1 MRENVLSFWYAMVD
15 QILPRQAAS
24 IAEDESD
31 DASRCFVA
39 KLFGKRARNREAQE
53 ERILNA
59 AMTCFIRSGFRGAS
73 MNDICSEAGMS
84 PGALY
89 RYFPS
94 KEAIIEKISAAHR
107 QQSAEIL
114 DRMLTSSN
122 IIDAV
127 TQVGID
133 HVRRMSLN
141 TSGPG
146 PRDSSAR
153 LFVEVRAEAM
163 RNEGVASICEL
174 HEGLMRE
181 KLLAA
186 FTAAKERG
194 EIDPV
199 TDMELLVATLAA
211 MGEGIIMRNFPSQ
224 GVPVEALEPVFRA
237 LAEAMLRPTK
247 ANN

>member
-1 MRENVLSFWYAMVD
+1 MVD
-15 QILPRQAAS
+15 QALPRQAAHTS
-24 IAEDESD
+24 ANAADDEHS
-31 DASRCFVA
+31 CFVS

-59 AMTCFIRSGFRGAS
+59 ATNCFIRSGFRGAS
-73 MNDICSEAGMS
+73 MNEICSEAGMS

-94 KEAIIEKISAAHR
+94 KEAIIEKISATHR

-114 DRMLTSSN
+114 ERMSQSRN
-122 IIDAV
+122 IVDAI
-127 TQVGID
+127 TQVGLD
-133 HVRRMSLN
+133 HVKKMSMN
-141 TSGPG
+141 DTGPG
-146 PRDSSAR
+146 QRDSSAR

-163 RNEGVASICEL
+163 RNESVAAVCEL

-199 TDMELLVATLAA
+199 TDLDLAVATLAA
-211 MGEGIIMRNFPSQ
+211 MGEGIIMRNFPAQ
-224 GVPVEALEPVFRA
+224 GLPVEALEPVFRA
-237 LAEAMLRPTK
+237 LAIAVLRP
-247 ANN
+247 ANK

>member
-1 MRENVLSFWYAMVD
+1 MVD
-15 QILPRQAAS
+15 QVLPKQAAGMS
-24 IAEDESD
+24 DVDADE
-31 DASRCFVA
+31 SRCFVA

-73 MNDICSEAGMS
+73 MNEICSEAGMS

-94 KEAIIEKISAAHR
+94 KEAIIETIAAMHR
-107 QQSAEIL
+107 RQSAEIL
-114 DRMLTSSN
+114 DRMLQSSD
-122 IIDAV
+122 IIDAI

-133 HVRRMSLN
+133 HVRKMSLN
-141 TSGPG
+141 YSGPG
-146 PRDSSAR
+146 PADSSAR

-163 RNEGVASICEL
+163 RNETVAATCEL

-186 FTAAKERG
+186 LEAAKARG
-194 EIDPV
+194 EINPIAE
-199 TDMELLVATLAA
+199 MELVVVSLAA

-237 LAEAMLRPTK
+237 LAESMLRPTRSTF
-247 ANN
+247 

>member
-1 MRENVLSFWYAMVD
+1 MRENVLSFIGAAMVD
-15 QILPRQAAS
+15 NILPKQPAS
-24 IAEDESD
+24 IADEESD
-31 DASRCFVA
+31 GSRHCFVA

-73 MNDICSEAGMS
+73 MNEICSEAGMS

-114 DRMLTSSN
+114 DRMLSSSN

-133 HVRRMSLN
+133 HVRKMSLN
-141 TSGPG
+141 TTGPG

-153 LFVEVRAEAM
+153 LFVEVRAESM
-163 RNEGVASICEL
+163 RNEGVAAICEL

-211 MGEGIIMRNFPSQ
+211 MGEGIIMRNFPAQ
-224 GVPVEALEPVFRA
+224 GVPVEALEPVFHA
-237 LAEAMLRPTK
+237 LAEAMLRPTNK
-247 ANN
+247 

>member
-1 MRENVLSFWYAMVD
+1 MRENVLSLFWYAMVD
-15 QILPRQAAS
+15 QILPRQAAT
-24 IAEDESD
+24 IADDESD

-133 HVRRMSLN
+133 HVRKMSLN

-153 LFVEVRAEAM
+153 LFV
-163 RNEGVASICEL
+163 
-174 HEGLMRE
+174 
-181 KLLAA
+181 
-186 FTAAKERG
+186 
-194 EIDPV
+194 
-199 TDMELLVATLAA
+199 
-211 MGEGIIMRNFPSQ
+211 
-224 GVPVEALEPVFRA
+224 
-237 LAEAMLRPTK
+237 
-247 ANN
+247 

>member
-1 MRENVLSFWYAMVD
+1 MVD
-15 QILPRQAAS
+15 HTLPKQATNVS
-24 IAEDESD
+24 DDDVD
-31 DASRCFVA
+31 DASHCFVA
-39 KLFGKRARNREAQE
+39 RLFGKRARNREAQE

-73 MNDICSEAGMS
+73 MNEICTEAGMS

-94 KEAIIEKISAAHR
+94 KEAIIEKISADHR

-114 DRMLTSSN
+114 DRMMKSDN
-122 IIDAV
+122 IVDAI

-133 HVRRMSLN
+133 HVRKMSLN
-141 TSGPG
+141 TTGPG

-163 RNEGVASICEL
+163 RNEGVAAICEL

-181 KLLAA
+181 KLHAA
-186 FTAAKERG
+186 FSAAKERG

-237 LAEAMLRPTK
+237 LAEGMLRPTK
-247 ANN
+247 TVENK

>member
-1 MRENVLSFWYAMVD
+1 MVD
-15 QILPRQAAS
+15 QILPKS
-24 IAEDESD
+24 AERTSSNESD
-31 DASRCFVA
+31 EGSGCFVT

-59 AMTCFIRSGFRGAS
+59 AMNCFIRSGFRGAS
-73 MNDICSEAGMS
+73 MNEICAEAGMS

-94 KEAIIEKISAAHR
+94 KEAIIETIAAMHR

-114 DRMLTSSN
+114 DRMLQSEN
-122 IIDAV
+122 IIDAI

-133 HVRRMSLN
+133 HVRKMSLN
-141 TSGPG
+141 DSGAG
-146 PRDSSAR
+146 PADSSAR

-163 RNEGVASICEL
+163 RNEMVAATCEL

-181 KLLAA
+181 KLHAA
-186 FTAAKERG
+186 LESAKARG

-199 TDMELLVATLAA
+199 TDLELVVATLAA
-211 MGEGIIMRNFPSQ
+211 MGEGIIMRNFPAQ

-237 LAEAMLRPTK
+237 LAESVLRPVKTNK
-247 ANN
+247 

>member
-1 MRENVLSFWYAMVD
+1 MVD
-15 QILPRQAAS
+15 HLLPRQAARVS
-24 IAEDESD
+24 DTESD
-31 DASRCFVA
+31 TSHCFVA

-59 AMTCFIRSGFRGAS
+59 AMSCFIRSGFRGAS
-73 MNDICSEAGMS
+73 MNEICSEAGMS

-94 KEAIIEKISAAHR
+94 KEAIIETIAAMHR

-114 DRMLTSSN
+114 DRMLQSDN
-122 IIDAV
+122 IIDAI
-127 TQVGID
+127 TRVGID
-133 HVRRMSLN
+133 HVRKMSLN

-146 PRDSSAR
+146 PADSSAR

-163 RNEGVASICEL
+163 RNETVAATCEL

-186 FTAAKERG
+186 LETAKARG
-194 EIDPV
+194 EIDPIG
-199 TDMELLVATLAA
+199 DLELVVASLAA

-237 LAEAMLRPTK
+237 LAESLLRPIPTPR
-247 ANN
+247 

>member
-1 MRENVLSFWYAMVD
+1 MVD
-15 QILPRQAAS
+15 HVLPRQATNNS
-24 IAEDESD
+24 DEDVNDTSH
-31 DASRCFVA
+31 CFVA

-73 MNDICSEAGMS
+73 MNEICSEAGMS

-114 DRMLTSSN
+114 DRMSESQN
-122 IIDAV
+122 IVDAV

-133 HVRRMSLN
+133 HVRKMSLN

-163 RNEGVASICEL
+163 RNEGVAAICEL

-181 KLLAA
+181 TLLSV
-186 FTAAKERG
+186 FSAAKERG

-199 TDMELLVATLAA
+199 TDLELLVATLAA
-211 MGEGIIMRNFPSQ
+211 MGEGIIMRNFPAQ

-247 ANN
+247 TIANK

>member
-1 MRENVLSFWYAMVD
+1 MSDVD
-15 QILPRQAAS
+15 A
-24 IAEDESD
+24 DE
-31 DASRCFVA
+31 SRCFVA

-73 MNDICSEAGMS
+73 MNEICSEAGMS

-94 KEAIIEKISAAHR
+94 KEAIIETIAAMHR
-107 QQSAEIL
+107 RQSAEIL
-114 DRMLTSSN
+114 DRMLQSSD
-122 IIDAV
+122 IIDAI

-133 HVRRMSLN
+133 HVRKMSLN
-141 TSGPG
+141 DSGPG
-146 PRDSSAR
+146 PADSSAR

-163 RNEGVASICEL
+163 RNETVAATCEL

-186 FTAAKERG
+186 LEAAKARG
-194 EIDPV
+194 EINPIAE
-199 TDMELLVATLAA
+199 MELVVVSLAA

-237 LAEAMLRPTK
+237 LAESMLRPTRSTF
-247 ANN
+247 